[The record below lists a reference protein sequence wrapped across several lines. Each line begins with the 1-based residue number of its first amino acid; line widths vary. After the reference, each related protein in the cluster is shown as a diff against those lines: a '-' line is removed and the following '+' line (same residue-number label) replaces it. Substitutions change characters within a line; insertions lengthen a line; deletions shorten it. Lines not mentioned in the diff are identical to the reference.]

1 VAFSRTVPDAWQEHD
16 RLAKTTQGG
25 RGIHALLFDRDIG
38 PLLQT
43 QKLFDSL
50 LFARKK
56 GFSGPLRAAEL
67 ELMNLTGDG
76 NGFDMILMPPALRVQ
91 VPTANF
97 FQQNGYE
104 RNAIA
109 RRTGTVAAL
118 IAVIDAQMDQDSRL
132 PGARELTSAF

>member
-1 VAFSRTVPDAWQEHD
+1 M
-16 RLAKTTQGG
+16 
-25 RGIHALLFDRDIG
+25 
-38 PLLQT
+38 QT

-56 GFSGPLRAAEL
+56 GFSGPLTAAEL

-118 IAVIDAQMDQDSRL
+118 IAVIDAQMDKDSRL
-132 PGARELTSAF
+132 PGARELAAAF